1 VFRKDLRRLYKLKQL
16 NWERVNTLP
25 VYSTKQKKTKQH
37 KQRNN
42 NMSKVK
48 KEVIEAAALKLLSDI
63 TMTMPTP
70 TYKFLLGSIS
80 AVATMNNGQKIHEI
94 LGIVADNEGYV
105 DLDMLKT
112 IINGGFDASG
122 GKISMDLFKN
132 QGGLLSMFVKPITLT
147 ITKDDI

>member
-1 VFRKDLRRLYKLKQL
+1 
-16 NWERVNTLP
+16 
-25 VYSTKQKKTKQH
+25 
-37 KQRNN
+37 
-42 NMSKVK
+42 MSKVK
-48 KEVIEAAALKLLSDI
+48 KEVVEAAALKLLSDI

-80 AVATMNNGQKIHEI
+80 AVATMNNGQKIHEM
-94 LGIVADNEGYV
+94 LGLVADNEGYV

-132 QGGLLSMFVKPITLT
+132 QTGLLSMFVKPLTLT

>member
-1 VFRKDLRRLYKLKQL
+1 
-16 NWERVNTLP
+16 
-25 VYSTKQKKTKQH
+25 
-37 KQRNN
+37 
-42 NMSKVK
+42 MSKVK
-48 KEVIEAAALKLLSDI
+48 KEVVEAAALKLLSDI

-80 AVATMNNGQKIHEI
+80 AIATMNNGQKIHEM
-94 LGIVADNEGYV
+94 LGLVADNEGYV

-132 QGGLLSMFVKPITLT
+132 QTGLLSMFVKPLTLT
-147 ITKDDI
+147 ITKDDIQKILNEVEQQAIQDVKLSPAQAQPQTQTINATSVT

>member
-1 VFRKDLRRLYKLKQL
+1 
-16 NWERVNTLP
+16 
-25 VYSTKQKKTKQH
+25 
-37 KQRNN
+37 
-42 NMSKVK
+42 MSKVK

-80 AVATMNNGQKIHEI
+80 AIATMNNGQKIHEI
-94 LGIVADNEGYV
+94 LGLVADNEGYV
-105 DLDMLKT
+105 DLDMLKA

-147 ITKDDI
+147 ITKDDIQKVMSEVEAQSIPDVTLQKTADITPIATISQ

>member
-1 VFRKDLRRLYKLKQL
+1 
-16 NWERVNTLP
+16 
-25 VYSTKQKKTKQH
+25 
-37 KQRNN
+37 
-42 NMSKVK
+42 MSKVK

-105 DLDMLKT
+105 DLDILKT

-147 ITKDDI
+147 ITKDDIQKLLMEIESQAIQDVSLPKPEIKLQ

>member
-1 VFRKDLRRLYKLKQL
+1 
-16 NWERVNTLP
+16 
-25 VYSTKQKKTKQH
+25 
-37 KQRNN
+37 
-42 NMSKVK
+42 MSKVK

-80 AVATMNNGQKIHEI
+80 AIATMNNGQKIHEI
-94 LGIVADNEGYV
+94 LGLVADNEGYV

-112 IINGGFDASG
+112 IIYGGFDASG
-122 GKISMDLFKN
+122 GKISMELFKN

>member
-1 VFRKDLRRLYKLKQL
+1 
-16 NWERVNTLP
+16 
-25 VYSTKQKKTKQH
+25 
-37 KQRNN
+37 
-42 NMSKVK
+42 MSKVK
-48 KEVIEAAALKLLSDI
+48 KEIVEAAILKLMADI

-80 AVATMNNGQKIHEI
+80 AIATMNNGQKIHEM
-94 LGIVADNEGYV
+94 LGLVADNDGYI

-112 IINGGFDASG
+112 IVNGGFDASG

-132 QGGLLSMFVKPITLT
+132 QTGLLSMFVKPLTLT

>member
-1 VFRKDLRRLYKLKQL
+1 
-16 NWERVNTLP
+16 
-25 VYSTKQKKTKQH
+25 
-37 KQRNN
+37 
-42 NMSKVK
+42 MSKVK
-48 KEVIEAAALKLLSDI
+48 KEVVEAAALKLLSDI

-80 AVATMNNGQKIHEI
+80 ALATMNNGQKIHEM
-94 LGIVADNEGYV
+94 LGLVADNEGYI

-132 QGGLLSMFVKPITLT
+132 QTGLLSMFVKPLTLT
-147 ITKDDI
+147 ITKDDIQKILNEVEQQAIQDVKLSPTQPQPTTPTNTTTA

>member
-1 VFRKDLRRLYKLKQL
+1 
-16 NWERVNTLP
+16 
-25 VYSTKQKKTKQH
+25 
-37 KQRNN
+37 
-42 NMSKVK
+42 MSKVK

-80 AVATMNNGQKIHEI
+80 ALATMNNGQKIHEI
-94 LGIVADNEGYV
+94 LGLVADNEGYV

-147 ITKDDI
+147 ITKDDIQKVMSEVEAQSIPDVTLQKTADITPIATIAQ